1 MAITYAWRID
11 SNKFSYIIS
20 PDKNPTDEDAYG
32 YVSETPLIGDSLLKV
47 KENAEFAFD
56 PTATD
61 GAINYLKA
69 FNKMVSKIKD
79 VWKLDQ
85 IDLLSADVY
94 YNVDASECADLRGV
108 GIKGIR
114 YLGAATEVDNNGKP
128 IAYSPNVSLTLT
140 NEDGVVIPNPM
151 IGGKFSVYGI
161 YMEDQYDKDGN
172 LKTNISPENMFL
184 VYNGANGAQG
194 EGGENIYDSLEA
206 YVNEKIT
213 DVRTD
218 IFDINDDITRLEGK
232 IEQVSD
238 FATFQLVINTIQ
250 ELQTTISGLTKSNQ
264 ELSDKIKELED
275 ELEAIKDS
283 NVGDGEEETGGSN
296 ITVGDYD
303 PNKIIYLVGI
313 DESQTLYKLER
324 AQVNSFDIVID
335 GNVYATAQY
344 KGPKPNISI

>member
-20 PDKNPTDEDAYG
+20 PDLTSEDPYG
-32 YVSETPLIGDSLLKV
+32 YVSETPLIGDSLLTV
-47 KENAEFAFD
+47 KQNAEFKFGL
-56 PTATD
+56 TATN
-61 GAINYLKA
+61 GAVEYLKA
-69 FNKMVSKIKD
+69 FNKMVSKIK
-79 VWKLDQ
+79 VRWGLDE

-128 IAYSPNVSLTLT
+128 IAFSPNVRLTLK
-140 NEDGVVIPNPM
+140 NDDGVVIPNPM

-172 LKTNISPENMFL
+172 LKADISPENMFL

-194 EGGENIYDSLEA
+194 EGGEDISHSLET
-206 YVNEKIT
+206 YVNEKIA
-213 DVRTD
+213 DVQTD
-218 IFDINDDITRLEGK
+218 ILDVKDDISDLTKK

-238 FATFQLVINTIQ
+238 FATFESVINTIQ

-264 ELSDKIKELED
+264 ELLGRINELED

-283 NVGDGEEETGGSN
+283 NVGDGGEETGGSN
-296 ITVGDYD
+296 ITVGEYD
-303 PNKIIYLVGI
+303 PNKVVYLVGI
-313 DESQTLYKLER
+313 DESHTLYKLDR

-335 GNVYATAQY
+335 GNVYAKAQY
-344 KGPKPNISI
+344 KGTK

>member
-1 MAITYAWRID
+1 MT
-11 SNKFSYIIS
+11 N
-20 PDKNPTDEDAYG
+20 
-32 YVSETPLIGDSLLKV
+32 
-47 KENAEFAFD
+47 
-56 PTATD
+56 
-61 GAINYLKA
+61 GAVNYLKA
-69 FNKMVSKIKD
+69 FNKMVSKIKAE
-79 VWKLDQ
+79 WGLDE

-128 IAYSPNVSLTLT
+128 ISFSPNVSLTLT
-140 NEDGVVIPNPM
+140 NGDGVVIPNPM

-172 LKTNISPENMFL
+172 LKADISPENMFL

-194 EGGENIYDSLEA
+194 EGGEDISTSLET
-206 YVNEKIT
+206 YVNEKIA

-218 IFDINDDITRLEGK
+218 ILDVKDDITTLDGK
-232 IEQVSD
+232 IKLVSD
-238 FATFQLVINTIQ
+238 FATFQSVINTIQ

-264 ELSDKIKELED
+264 ELLGRINELED

-283 NVGDGEEETGGSN
+283 NVGDGGEETGGSN
-296 ITVGDYD
+296 ITVGVYD
-303 PNKIIYLVGI
+303 PNKVVYLVGI
-313 DESQTLYKLER
+313 DESHTLYKLDS

-335 GNVYATAQY
+335 GNVYAKAQY
-344 KGPKPNISI
+344 KGTKPNISI

>member
-20 PDKNPTDEDAYG
+20 PDPKNKDDYG
-32 YVSETPLIGDSLLKV
+32 YVSETPLIGESLLKV
-47 KENAEFAFD
+47 KQNAEYEFGLI
-56 PTATD
+56 ATD
-61 GAINYLKA
+61 GAVKYLKA
-69 FNKMVSKIKD
+69 FNEMVSKIK
-79 VWKLDQ
+79 VRWGLDE

-128 IAYSPNVSLTLT
+128 INFSPNVSLTLT
-140 NEDGVVIPNPM
+140 NDDGVVIPNPM

-194 EGGENIYDSLEA
+194 EGGENIYDSLED
-206 YVNEKIT
+206 YVDERIDAVDGQITKINNNIT
-213 DVRTD
+213 LL
-218 IFDINDDITRLEGK
+218 DDK
-232 IEQVSD
+232 IKLVSD
-238 FATFQLVINTIQ
+238 FATFESVINTIQ

-264 ELSDKIKELED
+264 ELLGRINELED
-275 ELEAIKDS
+275 ELETIKDS
-283 NVGDGEEETGGSN
+283 NVGDGGEETGGSN
-296 ITVGDYD
+296 ITVGEYN
-303 PNKIIYLVGI
+303 PNKVVYLVGI
-313 DESQTLYKLER
+313 DDSQTLYRLGR
-324 AQVNSFDIVID
+324 AKVDNHDIVID
-335 GNVYATAQY
+335 GNVYAKAQY
-344 KGPKPNISI
+344 KGAKISINI

>member
-11 SNKFSYIIS
+11 SNKFSYITS
-20 PDKNPTDEDAYG
+20 PDPGPDPTNEDAYG
-32 YVSETPLIGDSLLKV
+32 YVSETPLIGDSLLTV
-47 KENAEFAFD
+47 KKNAEYLFGL
-56 PTATD
+56 TATD
-61 GAINYLKA
+61 GAVKYLKA

-79 VWKLDQ
+79 RWGLDQ

-128 IAYSPNVSLTLT
+128 ITFSPNVSLTLT
-140 NEDGVVIPNPM
+140 NDDGVVIPNPM

-172 LKTNISPENMFL
+172 LKTDISPENMFL

-194 EGGENIYDSLEA
+194 EGGENIYDSLED
-206 YVNEKIT
+206 YVDNKIT
-213 DVRTD
+213 DVKTD
-218 IFDINDDITRLEGK
+218 ILDINDYITRLEGK

-238 FATFQLVINTIQ
+238 FATFQSVINTIQ
-250 ELQTTISGLTKSNQ
+250 ELQTTISGLTNSNQ
-264 ELSDKIKELED
+264 ELLGRINELED

-283 NVGDGEEETGGSN
+283 NVGDGGEETGGSN
-296 ITVGDYD
+296 ITVGEYN
-303 PNKIIYLVGI
+303 PNKIVYLVGI
-313 DESQTLYKLER
+313 DESNTLYKLDR

-335 GNVYATAQY
+335 GNVYAKAQY
-344 KGPKPNISI
+344 KGTK